1 MQAPFPCLSTERDDD
16 GSTDVEMDPASQIKI
31 QQIIESHSMQVVGW
45 YHSHP
50 KFQPDPSV
58 TDIQNQRNYQC
69 LFTDAKTGIAPFV
82 GLIVGTYD
90 TSMRSPTSIF
100 RYFHVRT
107 NRGNGLDHSNSSR
120 GADSSSS
127 SSSSSSSNASGK
139 NGNASSEGRSTS
151 SFASSSSRGGSTG
164 GSSSSFGGIKGW
176 AAYPMRLKATV
187 RSFRHGLSDAE
198 RQETREAALEQLRRR
213 HLWQQQQQRRL
224 EGGITSSEE
233 SDENDDEDE
242 HGNGQEKQV
251 EVPATNDRESSTMDG
266 PVPKVVA
273 GGTKRLRE
281 EGLVADIVPL
291 KTAMPPA
298 PPNLAALQRSAAS
311 MEPNGSLP
319 QGLNA
324 VPRAML
330 PKALQ

>member
-1 MQAPFPCLSTERDDD
+1 M
-16 GSTDVEMDPASQIKI
+16 
-31 QQIIESHSMQVVGW
+31 
-45 YHSHP
+45 
-50 KFQPDPSV
+50 
-58 TDIQNQRNYQC
+58 
-69 LFTDAKTGIAPFV
+69 
-82 GLIVGTYD
+82 
-90 TSMRSPTSIF
+90 
-100 RYFHVRT
+100 
-107 NRGNGLDHSNSSR
+107 
-120 GADSSSS
+120 
-127 SSSSSSSNASGK
+127 
-139 NGNASSEGRSTS
+139 
-151 SFASSSSRGGSTG
+151 
-164 GSSSSFGGIKGW
+164 
-176 AAYPMRLKATV
+176 

-298 PPNLAALQRSAAS
+298 PPNLAAA
-311 MEPNGSLP
+311 LP
-319 QGLNA
+319 TSCSIDGTERLFATRANA

-330 PKALQ
+330 PKA